1 VRFPKRAKIR
11 KGHYL
16 LQTILMH
23 SHLNAYDASPINTN
37 VVYVDYDTKTGYT
50 QSVFVHYCF
59 LGSTATTPGR
69 ATLCASL
76 M

>member
-1 VRFPKRAKIR
+1 
-11 KGHYL
+11 
-16 LQTILMH
+16 MH